1 MDKVIDFHTHLGRDL
16 DGSVNT
22 AGQILA
28 QMKANGVAKTVI
40 FPFNSRDKTFFSE
53 NNRIAEISKSY
64 PCLIGFARL
73 NPWWPGCLDEMDRV
87 MELGLKGFKMHPR
100 AQDFTLLDIPDVLEK
115 IDRLGVPLLLHS
127 RHLSGQ
133 HVRHIREL
141 APSYSFPIVMGHAG
155 LGDAEGTVRAAVE
168 HPNVFLE
175 VSINF
180 SYIVRL
186 LLEDAG
192 AEKVIFGTDSPY
204 MEVGTMLDRVLGIQ
218 GLSDE
223 DLHLVLYGNAAR
235 ILGL

>member
-22 AGQILA
+22 ASQILW
-28 QMKANGVAKTVI
+28 QMKANGVANTVI

-53 NNRIAEISKSY
+53 NTRIAETSRANPS
-64 PCLIGFARL
+64 LIGFARL
-73 NPWWPGCLDEMDRV
+73 NPWWSGCLDEMDRAV
-87 MELGLKGFKMHPR
+87 ELGLKGFKMHPR
-100 AQDFTLLDIPDVLEK
+100 AQDFTLLEIPDVLEK
-115 IDRLGVPLLLHS
+115 MDSLGMPLLLHS
-127 RHLSGQ
+127 RHLSGL

-141 APSYSFPIVMGHAG
+141 ATSYSFPIVMAHAG
-155 LGDAEGTVRAAVE
+155 LGDAEGAVRVAVD
-168 HPNVFLE
+168 HANVFLE

-180 SYIVRL
+180 SYIIRL
-186 LLEDAG
+186 LIEDAG
-192 AEKVIFGTDSPY
+192 ADKVIFGTDSPY

-223 DLHLVLYGNAAR
+223 DMHLVLYGNAAQ